1 MLSGKWAS
9 LLYFTVPL
17 LLQRRRQS
25 RRGQRQQGRRGLLAV
40 LLVLTL
46 DQAQF
51 APQALAVAQQVAVV
65 FQQPAV
71 LLDESGCSLLLPLV
85 LLQLTHQL
93 LSKQHTASVTIS
105 ASWTL

>member
-1 MLSGKWAS
+1 MDCVLR
-9 LLYFTVPL
+9 V
-17 LLQRRRQS
+17 
-25 RRGQRQQGRRGLLAV
+25 LAV
-40 LLVLTL
+40 LLVLTV
-46 DQAQF
+46 DEAQF

-93 LSKQHTASVTIS
+93 LSKPHTASVT
-105 ASWTL
+105 ASWTQKWVITDPSTCTSLD